1 MATFFMSIPV
11 RDAVGFFHDFIKFE
25 KRFSLHTIKAYTDDL
40 EHFSQFIQAQ
50 FAVEQLDQIQPSM
63 IRTWMAAFAVQKITP
78 RTINRKISTLKSF
91 FKYCLVRE
99 WIAAS
104 PAKTIQVLKTKK
116 RLPTYVESDQMDQLS
131 QRDYFSDDLDGRMEY
146 LVVNLLYQTGMR
158 VSELVNLNTTQIDF
172 ARTQI
177 KVLGKGNKE
186 RVIPISEVLAKT
198 IRLFMDEA
206 GQLFPP
212 DSGSFL
218 LINGKGTH
226 PGARQLY
233 AIVKKY
239 LSLIT
244 TADKKSP
251 HVLRHS
257 FATHL
262 TSNGAEL
269 NAVKELLGHS
279 SLAATQVYTH
289 NSIDRLRD
297 IHKKSHPKG

>member
-40 EHFSQFIQAQ
+40 EHFSQFLQAQ

-158 VSELVNLNTTQIDF
+158 VSELVNLKTTQIDF

-206 GQLFPP
+206 GQLFPAY
-212 DSGSFL
+212 SGSFL
-218 LINGKGTH
+218 LINGKGKH

>member
-1 MATFFMSIPV
+1 MTTFFMPILLPEAISL
-11 RDAVGFFHDFIKFE
+11 FQDFIKFE
-25 KRFSLHTIKAYTDDL
+25 RRYSTHTTRAYKDDL
-40 EHFSQFIQAQ
+40 EHFSQFLKSQ
-50 FAVEQLDQIQPSM
+50 FEVDLVDQINASM
-63 IRTWMAAFAVQKITP
+63 IRTWMAAFAAQKVLP
-78 RTINRKISTLKSF
+78 RTINRKVSTLKSF
-91 FKYCLVRE
+91 FKFCLVKQWME
-99 WIAAS
+99 VS

-116 RLPTYVESDQMDQLS
+116 RLPTYVEQEQIENLLRND
-131 QRDYFSDDLDGRMEY
+131 FFPDDFDGRMEY
-146 LVVNLLYQTGMR
+146 LVVVILYQTGMR
-158 VSELVNLNTTQIDF
+158 VSELVNLKDTQIDLPR
-172 ARTQI
+172 AQI

-186 RVIPISEVLAKT
+186 RVIPIGNELISIIKNYIEERNK
-198 IRLFMDEA
+198 INMED
-206 GQLFPP
+206 FPKQ
-212 DSGSFL
+212 FL
-218 LINGKGTH
+218 VNSRHKH
-226 PGARQLY
+226 PTARQLY
-233 AIVKKY
+233 SIVKKY
-239 LSLIT
+239 LSLVT

>member
-1 MATFFMSIPV
+1 MSIPV

-158 VSELVNLNTTQIDF
+158 VSELVNLKTTQIDF

-198 IRLFMDEA
+198 IRLFMDES
-206 GQLFPP
+206 GQLFPA

-218 LINGKGTH
+218 LINGKGKH

>member
-11 RDAVGFFHDFIKFE
+11 RDAIGFFHDFIKFE

-40 EHFSQFIQAQ
+40 EHFSQFLQAQ

-158 VSELVNLNTTQIDF
+158 VSELVNLKTTQLDF

-206 GQLFPP
+206 GKLFPA

-218 LINGKGTH
+218 LINGKGKH

>member
-1 MATFFMSIPV
+1 MTTFFMPILLPEAISL
-11 RDAVGFFHDFIKFE
+11 FQDFIKFE
-25 KRFSLHTIKAYTDDL
+25 RRYSTHTIRAYKDDL
-40 EHFSQFIQAQ
+40 EHFSQFLKSQ
-50 FAVEQLDQIQPSM
+50 FEVDLVDQINASM
-63 IRTWMAAFAVQKITP
+63 IRTWMAAFAAQKVLP
-78 RTINRKISTLKSF
+78 RTINRKVSTLKSF
-91 FKYCLVRE
+91 FKFCLVKQWME
-99 WIAAS
+99 VS

-116 RLPTYVESDQMDQLS
+116 RLPTYVEQEQIENLLRND
-131 QRDYFSDDLDGRMEY
+131 FFPDDFDGRMEY
-146 LVVNLLYQTGMR
+146 LVVVILYQTGMR
-158 VSELVNLNTTQIDF
+158 VSELVNLKDTQIDLPR
-172 ARTQI
+172 AQI

-186 RVIPISEVLAKT
+186 RVIPIGNELISIIKNYIEERNK
-198 IRLFMDEA
+198 INMED
-206 GQLFPP
+206 FPKQ
-212 DSGSFL
+212 FL
-218 LINGKGTH
+218 VNSRHKH
-226 PGARQLY
+226 PTARQLY
-233 AIVKKY
+233 SIVKKY
-239 LSLIT
+239 LSLVT

>member
-40 EHFSQFIQAQ
+40 EHFSQFLQAQ

-158 VSELVNLNTTQIDF
+158 VSELVNLKTTQIDF

-206 GQLFPP
+206 GQLFPA

-218 LINGKGTH
+218 LINGKGKH

-251 HVLRHS
+251 HVLRHG

>member
-11 RDAVGFFHDFIKFE
+11 RDAIGFFHDFIKFE

-40 EHFSQFIQAQ
+40 EHFSQFLQAQ

-131 QRDYFSDDLDGRMEY
+131 QRDYFSNDLDGRMEY

-158 VSELVNLNTTQIDF
+158 VSELVNLKTTQIDF

-186 RVIPISEVLAKT
+186 RVIPISEVLAKS

-206 GQLFPP
+206 VQLFPA

-218 LINGKGTH
+218 LINGKGKH

>member
-40 EHFSQFIQAQ
+40 EHFSQFLQAQ

-158 VSELVNLNTTQIDF
+158 VSELVNLKTTQIDF

-206 GQLFPP
+206 GQLFPA

-218 LINGKGTH
+218 LINGKGKH

>member
-11 RDAVGFFHDFIKFE
+11 RDAIGFFHDFIKFE
-25 KRFSLHTIKAYTDDL
+25 KRFSLHTITAYTDDL
-40 EHFSQFIQAQ
+40 EHFSQFLHAQ
-50 FAVEQLDQIQPSM
+50 FAVEQVDQIHPSM

-99 WIAAS
+99 WITVS

-116 RLPTYVESDQMDQLS
+116 RLPTYIESDQMEQLL
-131 QRDYFSDDLDGRMEY
+131 RPDHFSDDLDGRMEY
-146 LVVNLLYQTGMR
+146 LTVNLLYQTGMR
-158 VSELVNLNTTQIDF
+158 VSELVNLKSTQIDF
-172 ARTQI
+172 ARSQI

-186 RVIPISEVLAKT
+186 RVIPISEMLAKI
-198 IRLFMDEA
+198 IRHFMDEA
-206 GQLFPP
+206 GQQFPAE
-212 DSGSFL
+212 SGSFL
-218 LINGKGTH
+218 LINGRGKH

-233 AIVKKY
+233 SIVKKY

-289 NSIDRLRD
+289 NSIERLRD

>member
-11 RDAVGFFHDFIKFE
+11 RDAIGFFHDFIKFE

-40 EHFSQFIQAQ
+40 EHFSQFLQAQ

-158 VSELVNLNTTQIDF
+158 VSELVNLKTTQIDF

-206 GQLFPP
+206 GQLFLA

-218 LINGKGTH
+218 LINGKGKH

>member
-11 RDAVGFFHDFIKFE
+11 RDAIGFFHDFIKFE

-40 EHFSQFIQAQ
+40 EHFSQFLQAQ

-116 RLPTYVESDQMDQLS
+116 RLPNYVESDQMDQLS

-158 VSELVNLNTTQIDF
+158 VSELVNLKTTQIDF

-206 GQLFPP
+206 VQLFPA

-218 LINGKGTH
+218 LINGKGKH

>member
-40 EHFSQFIQAQ
+40 EHFSQFLQAQ

-158 VSELVNLNTTQIDF
+158 VSELVNLKTTQIDF

-198 IRLFMDEA
+198 IRLFMDES
-206 GQLFPP
+206 GQLFPA

-218 LINGKGTH
+218 LINGKGKH

>member
-11 RDAVGFFHDFIKFE
+11 RDAIGFFHDFIKFE

-40 EHFSQFIQAQ
+40 EHFSQFLQAQ

-158 VSELVNLNTTQIDF
+158 VSELVNLKTTQIDF

-206 GQLFPP
+206 VQLFPA

-218 LINGKGTH
+218 LINGKGKH

>member
-1 MATFFMSIPV
+1 MATFFMSIPIK
-11 RDAVGFFHDFIKFE
+11 DAIGFFHDFIKFE
-25 KRFSLHTIKAYTDDL
+25 KRFSVHTITAYTDDL
-40 EHFSQFIQAQ
+40 EHFSQFLHAQ
-50 FAVEQLDQIQPSM
+50 FAVEQLDQIHSSM

-99 WIAAS
+99 WIAVS

-116 RLPTYVESDQMDQLS
+116 RLPTYIESDQMDQLS
-131 QRDYFSDDLDGRMEY
+131 RQDHFSDDLDGRMEY

-158 VSELVNLNTTQIDF
+158 VSELVHLKSTQIDF
-172 ARTQI
+172 ARSQI

-186 RVIPISEVLAKT
+186 RVIPISEMLAKT
-198 IRLFMDEA
+198 IRHFMDKA
-206 GQLFPP
+206 GQQFPAES
-212 DSGSFL
+212 DSFL
-218 LINGKGTH
+218 LINGRGKH

-233 AIVKKY
+233 SIVRKY

-297 IHKKSHPKG
+297 VHKKSHPKG

>member
-158 VSELVNLNTTQIDF
+158 VSELVNLKTTQIDF

-206 GQLFPP
+206 GQLFPAY
-212 DSGSFL
+212 SGSFL
-218 LINGKGTH
+218 LINGKGKH

>member
-158 VSELVNLNTTQIDF
+158 VSELVNLKTTQIDF

-206 GQLFPP
+206 GQLFPA

-218 LINGKGTH
+218 LINGKGKH

>member
-11 RDAVGFFHDFIKFE
+11 RDAIGFFHDFIKFE

-40 EHFSQFIQAQ
+40 EHFSQFLQAQ

-158 VSELVNLNTTQIDF
+158 VSELVNLKTTQIDF

-206 GQLFPP
+206 GKLFPA
-212 DSGSFL
+212 DSGSLL
-218 LINGKGTH
+218 LINGKGKH

>member
-11 RDAVGFFHDFIKFE
+11 RDAIGFFHDFIKFE

-40 EHFSQFIQAQ
+40 EHFSQFLQAQ

-158 VSELVNLNTTQIDF
+158 VSELVNLKTTQIDF

-206 GQLFPP
+206 GQLFPA

-218 LINGKGTH
+218 LINGKGKH

>member
-40 EHFSQFIQAQ
+40 EHFSQFLQAQ

-158 VSELVNLNTTQIDF
+158 VSELVNLKTTQIDF

-206 GQLFPP
+206 GQLFPAY
-212 DSGSFL
+212 SGSFL
-218 LINGKGTH
+218 LINGKGKH

-279 SLAATQVYTH
+279 SLATTQVYTH

>member
-1 MATFFMSIPV
+1 MTTFFMPILLPEAISL
-11 RDAVGFFHDFIKFE
+11 FQDFIKFE
-25 KRFSLHTIKAYTDDL
+25 RRYSTHTIRAYKDDL
-40 EHFSQFIQAQ
+40 KHFSQFLKSQ
-50 FAVEQLDQIQPSM
+50 FAVDLVDQINASM
-63 IRTWMAAFAVQKITP
+63 IRTWMAAFAAQKVLP
-78 RTINRKISTLKSF
+78 RTINRKVSTLKSF
-91 FKYCLVRE
+91 FKFCLVKQWME
-99 WIAAS
+99 VS

-116 RLPTYVESDQMDQLS
+116 RLPTYVEQEQIENLLRND
-131 QRDYFSDDLDGRMEY
+131 FFPDDFDGRMEY
-146 LVVNLLYQTGMR
+146 LVVVILYQTGMR
-158 VSELVNLNTTQIDF
+158 VSELVNLKDTQIDLSR
-172 ARTQI
+172 AQI

-186 RVIPISEVLAKT
+186 RVIPIGNELISIIKNYIEERNKINMEDFSKQFLANSRHK
-198 IRLFMDEA
+198 
-206 GQLFPP
+206 
-212 DSGSFL
+212 
-218 LINGKGTH
+218 H
-226 PGARQLY
+226 PTARQLY
-233 AIVKKY
+233 SIVKKY
-239 LSLIT
+239 LSLVT

>member
-158 VSELVNLNTTQIDF
+158 VSELVNLKTTQIDF

-218 LINGKGTH
+218 LINGKGKH

>member
-206 GQLFPP
+206 GQLFPA

-218 LINGKGTH
+218 LINGKGKH

>member
-11 RDAVGFFHDFIKFE
+11 RDAIGFFHDFIKFE

-40 EHFSQFIQAQ
+40 EHFSQFLQAQ
-50 FAVEQLDQIQPSM
+50 FAVEQLDKIQPSM

-158 VSELVNLNTTQIDF
+158 VSELVNLKTTQIDF

-186 RVIPISEVLAKT
+186 RVIPISEVLAKS

-206 GQLFPP
+206 VQLFPA

-218 LINGKGTH
+218 LINGKGKH

>member
-11 RDAVGFFHDFIKFE
+11 RDAIGFFHDFIKFE

-40 EHFSQFIQAQ
+40 EHFSQFLQAQ
-50 FAVEQLDQIQPSM
+50 FAVEQLDKIQPSM

-131 QRDYFSDDLDGRMEY
+131 QRDYFSNDLDGRMEY

-158 VSELVNLNTTQIDF
+158 VSELVNLKTTQIDF

-186 RVIPISEVLAKT
+186 RVIPISEVLAKS

-206 GQLFPP
+206 VQLFPA

-218 LINGKGTH
+218 LINGKGKH

>member
-1 MATFFMSIPV
+1 MTTFFMPILLQEAISSFQ
-11 RDAVGFFHDFIKFE
+11 DYIKFE
-25 KRFSLHTIKAYTDDL
+25 RRYSTHTIRAYNDDL
-40 EHFSQFIQAQ
+40 EHFSQFLKSQ
-50 FAVEQLDQIQPSM
+50 FEVDLVDQINASM
-63 IRTWMAAFAVQKITP
+63 IRTWMSAFAAQKVLP
-78 RTINRKISTLKSF
+78 RTINRKVSTLKSF
-91 FKYCLVRE
+91 FKFCLVKQWME
-99 WIAAS
+99 VS

-116 RLPTYVESDQMDQLS
+116 RLPTYIEQDQIENLLRNDFFPN
-131 QRDYFSDDLDGRMEY
+131 DFDGRMEY
-146 LVVNLLYQTGMR
+146 LVVLILYQTGMR
-158 VSELVNLNTTQIDF
+158 VSELVNLKDTQIDLS
-172 ARTQI
+172 RSQI

-186 RVIPISEVLAKT
+186 RVIPIGSSLSTAMKNYLQERNAIADGTMSK
-198 IRLFMDEA
+198 LFLMN
-206 GQLFPP
+206 
-212 DSGSFL
+212 SRH
-218 LINGKGTH
+218 KH
-226 PGARQLY
+226 PTARQLY
-233 AIVKKY
+233 SIVKKY
-239 LSLIT
+239 LSLVT

>member
-40 EHFSQFIQAQ
+40 EHFSQFLQAQ

-116 RLPTYVESDQMDQLS
+116 RLPTYVESDQMYQLS
-131 QRDYFSDDLDGRMEY
+131 QRDYFSDNLDGRMEY

-158 VSELVNLNTTQIDF
+158 VSELVNLKTTQIDF

-218 LINGKGTH
+218 LINGKGKH

>member
-131 QRDYFSDDLDGRMEY
+131 QRDYFSDNLDGRMEY

-158 VSELVNLNTTQIDF
+158 VSELVNLKTTQIDF

-218 LINGKGTH
+218 LINGKGKH

>member
-1 MATFFMSIPV
+1 MTTFFMSIPV
-11 RDAVGFFHDFIKFE
+11 RDAIGFFHDFIKFE

-40 EHFSQFIQAQ
+40 EHFSQFLQAQ

-158 VSELVNLNTTQIDF
+158 VSELVNLKTTQIDF

-206 GQLFPP
+206 GQLFPA

-218 LINGKGTH
+218 LINGKGKH

>member
-1 MATFFMSIPV
+1 MATFFMSVSI
-11 RDAVGFFHDFIKFE
+11 RDAIGFFHDFIKFE
-25 KRFSLHTIKAYTDDL
+25 KRFSVHTITAYTDDL
-40 EHFSQFIQAQ
+40 EHFAQFLSAQ
-50 FAVEQLDQIQPSM
+50 FATDQLDQINPSM
-63 IRTWMAAFAVQKITP
+63 IRSWMAAFAAQKITP

-91 FKYCLVRE
+91 FKYCLTRE
-99 WIAAS
+99 WIGVS

-116 RLPTYVESDQMDQLS
+116 RLPTYVEAQQMDQLL
-131 QRDYFSDDLDGRMEY
+131 QHDHFPDDLGGRMEF

-158 VSELVNLNTTQIDF
+158 VSELVHLKTSQIDF
-172 ARTQI
+172 PRSQI

-186 RVIPISEVLAKT
+186 RVIPISDALVDTIKKFTEEV
-198 IRLFMDEA
+198 
-206 GQLFPP
+206 GQAFP
-212 DSGSFL
+212 DVSKSL
-218 LINGKGTH
+218 LLVNGKGKH

-233 AIVKKY
+233 TVVKKY

-289 NSIDRLRD
+289 NSIERLRD

>member
-1 MATFFMSIPV
+1 MATFFMPILLLEAISS
-11 RDAVGFFHDFIKFE
+11 FQDFIKFE
-25 KRFSLHTIKAYTDDL
+25 RRYSAHTIRAYKDDL
-40 EHFSQFIQAQ
+40 AHFSQFLKSQ
-50 FAVEQLDQIQPSM
+50 FEVDQVDQINASM
-63 IRTWMAAFAVQKITP
+63 IRTWMAAFAAQKVLP
-78 RTINRKISTLKSF
+78 RTINRKVSTLKSF
-91 FKYCLVRE
+91 FKFCLVKQWME
-99 WIAAS
+99 VS

-116 RLPTYVESDQMDQLS
+116 RLPTYVEQDQIQNLLRNDFFPNDFQ
-131 QRDYFSDDLDGRMEY
+131 GRMEY
-146 LVVNLLYQTGMR
+146 LVVVILYQTGMR
-158 VSELVNLNTTQIDF
+158 VSELVNLKDTQIDLV
-172 ARTQI
+172 RSQI

-186 RVIPISEVLAKT
+186 RVIPIGNEL
-198 IRLFMDEA
+198 IRMIKDYKDERNKLDIESSPKLF
-206 GQLFPP
+206 
-212 DSGSFL
+212 
-218 LINGKGTH
+218 LINSKYKH
-226 PGARQLY
+226 PSARQLY
-233 AIVKKY
+233 SIVKKY
-239 LSLIT
+239 LSLVT

>member
-1 MATFFMSIPV
+1 
-11 RDAVGFFHDFIKFE
+11 
-25 KRFSLHTIKAYTDDL
+25 
-40 EHFSQFIQAQ
+40 
-50 FAVEQLDQIQPSM
+50 
-63 IRTWMAAFAVQKITP
+63 
-78 RTINRKISTLKSF
+78 
-91 FKYCLVRE
+91 
-99 WIAAS
+99 
-104 PAKTIQVLKTKK
+104 
-116 RLPTYVESDQMDQLS
+116 MDQLL
-131 QRDYFSDDLDGRMEY
+131 QHDHFPDDLDGRMEF

-158 VSELVNLNTTQIDF
+158 VSELVHLKTSQIDF
-172 ARTQI
+172 PRSQI

-186 RVIPISEVLAKT
+186 RVIPISDALVDTIKKFTEEV
-198 IRLFMDEA
+198 
-206 GQLFPP
+206 GQAFP
-212 DSGSFL
+212 DASKSL
-218 LINGKGTH
+218 LLVNGNGKH

-233 AIVKKY
+233 TVVKKY

-289 NSIDRLRD
+289 NSIERLRD